1 MYCSYIRS
9 LIKLFE
15 TILLNLLSKLFN
27 LSEVIFWN
35 IYPYFHSLINLKLSV
50 LCINNFIY
58 LFYLKNF
65 LQINEILQRNGNPSP
80 SIFISSE

>member
-35 IYPYFHSLINLKLSV
+35 IYPYFHSLINLKLPV

>member
-35 IYPYFHSLINLKLSV
+35 IYPYFHSLINLKLPV

-58 LFYLKNF
+58 LLYLKNF
-65 LQINEILQRNGNPSP
+65 LQINEILQRNGNPP
-80 SIFISSE
+80 LSIFISSE